1 MPRRCRPRK
10 ARSRSTAFFRRSRAA
25 QGGAP
30 ARLLVGLGNPGAD
43 AARHRHNVGFMA
55 LDALATARG
64 FSPFKRRTRF
74 QGESADGRV
83 DDEPVLALKPQTYM
97 NESGRAVGAAMRFHR
112 LEPTAVIVL
121 HDEVDL
127 AAGKVRAKCGGG
139 VAGHNGLRSIR
150 AHIGADFWRVRIG
163 IGHPG
168 DRDRMTGHVLSSF
181 GASDRAW
188 LDPTLDAIVEAFPL
202 LMAGDA
208 SAFMSRV
215 AILAPPPG
223 SGPARASG
231 ETTPGATGGV

>member
-1 MPRRCRPRK
+1 MPRRRRPRK
-10 ARSRSTAFFRRSRAA
+10 ARSRRTAFFRRSRAA

-55 LDALATARG
+55 LDALATAHG
-64 FSPFKRRTRF
+64 FSSFKRRTRF
-74 QGESADGRV
+74 HGEIAEGRLG
-83 DDEPVLALKPQTYM
+83 DEAVLTLKPQTYM

-181 GASDRAW
+181 GASDRGW
-188 LDPTLDAIVEAFPL
+188 LDPTLDAIVDAFPL

-215 AILAPPPG
+215 ALLAPPPG
-223 SGPARASG
+223 SGPAQPRG
-231 ETTPGATGGV
+231 ETPSGPSGGV

>member
-43 AARHRHNVGFMA
+43 AARHRHNVGFLA

-64 FSPFKRRTRF
+64 
-74 QGESADGRV
+74 
-83 DDEPVLALKPQTYM
+83 
-97 NESGRAVGAAMRFHR
+97 VGPAMPFHR
-112 LEPTAVIVL
+112 VEPTAVIVL

-181 GASDRAW
+181 GASDRTW

-231 ETTPGATGGV
+231 ETTPGAMGGV

>member
-1 MPRRCRPRK
+1 
-10 ARSRSTAFFRRSRAA
+10 
-25 QGGAP
+25 
-30 ARLLVGLGNPGAD
+30 
-43 AARHRHNVGFMA
+43 MA
-55 LDALATARG
+55 LDALASANAFGT
-64 FSPFKRRTRF
+64 FKRRTRF
-74 QGESADGRV
+74 HGEIAEGRV
-83 DDEPVLALKPQTYM
+83 GEDALLALKPQTFM

-112 LEPTAVIVL
+112 LEPAAVIVL

-188 LDPTLDAIVEAFPL
+188 LDTTLDAIVDAFPL
-202 LMAGDA
+202 LMAEDA

-215 AILAPPPG
+215 ALLAPPPG
-223 SGPARASG
+223 SEPAPASG
-231 ETTPGATGGV
+231 ERPQGP

>member
-1 MPRRCRPRK
+1 
-10 ARSRSTAFFRRSRAA
+10 
-25 QGGAP
+25 
-30 ARLLVGLGNPGAD
+30 
-43 AARHRHNVGFMA
+43 MA
-55 LDALATARG
+55 LEALAAAHG
-64 FSPFKRRTRF
+64 FGAFKRRTRF
-74 QGESADGRV
+74 QAEVADGRV
-83 DDEPVLALKPQTYM
+83 GDTRVLALKPQTYM
-97 NESGRAVGAAMRFHR
+97 NESGRAVGAAMRFQR
-112 LEPTAVIVL
+112 LEPADVVVL

-188 LDPTLDAIVEAFPL
+188 LDPTLDAIVDAFPL
-202 LMAGDA
+202 LMAEDA

-215 AILAPPPG
+215 ALLAPPPG
-223 SGPARASG
+223 AEPAPASG
-231 ETTPGATGGV
+231 ERPQGP

>member
-1 MPRRCRPRK
+1 MPRRRRPRT
-10 ARSRSTAFFRRSRAA
+10 ARSLSTAFFRRSRAA
-25 QGGAP
+25 QSGAP

-55 LDALATARG
+55 LDALATAHG
-64 FSPFKRRTRF
+64 FGAFKRRTRF
-74 QGESADGRV
+74 HGEIAEGRV
-83 DDEPVLALKPQTYM
+83 ADEAVLALKPQTYM
-97 NESGRAVGAAMRFHR
+97 NESGCAVGAAMRFHR
-112 LEPTAVIVL
+112 LEPATVIVL

-181 GASDRAW
+181 GKSDQAW
-188 LDPTLDAIVEAFPL
+188 LNPTLDAIVDALPL

-208 SAFMSRV
+208 AAFMSRV
-215 AILAPPPG
+215 ALLAPPPG
-223 SGPARASG
+223 SSPAQAGG
-231 ETTPGATGGV
+231 ETPRGPPGGV

>member
-1 MPRRCRPRK
+1 MPRRHRPRK
-10 ARSRSTAFFRRSRAA
+10 ARALNTGIFRRSRASEE
-25 QGGAP
+25 GAP

-55 LDALATARG
+55 LDALAAAHG
-64 FSPFKRRTRF
+64 FGAFKRRSRF
-74 QGESADGRV
+74 QGEIAEGRV
-83 DDEPVLALKPQTYM
+83 GDARIVALKPQTYM

-112 LEPTAVIVL
+112 LEPAAVIVL

-181 GASDRAW
+181 AASDRSW
-188 LDPTLDAIVEAFPL
+188 LDPTLDAIVDAFPL
-202 LMAGDA
+202 LLAGDA

-215 AILAPPPG
+215 ALLARPPG
-223 SGPARASG
+223 EDRAPAGGETPSGPSSG
-231 ETTPGATGGV
+231 V

>member
-1 MPRRCRPRK
+1 MPTRRPRK
-10 ARSRSTAFFRRSRAA
+10 ARSRRTALFRRSRASE
-25 QGGAP
+25 GGAP

-55 LDALATARG
+55 LDALAAAHG
-64 FSPFKRRTRF
+64 FGAFKRRSRF
-74 QGESADGRV
+74 QGEIADGRV
-83 DDEPVLALKPQTYM
+83 SDARIVALKPQTYM

-112 LEPTAVIVL
+112 LEPADVVVL

-150 AHIGADFWRVRIG
+150 SHIGADFWRVRIG

-181 GASDRAW
+181 GASDRTW
-188 LDPTLDAIVEAFPL
+188 LDPALDAIVDAFPL
-202 LMAGDA
+202 LMSGDA
-208 SAFMSRV
+208 GAFMSRV
-215 AILAPPPG
+215 ALLAPPPG
-223 SGPARASG
+223 SSPAQAGDETPPGPS
-231 ETTPGATGGV
+231 GGV

>member
-1 MPRRCRPRK
+1 MPRRRQRRK
-10 ARSRSTAFFRRSRAA
+10 ARTPNTGIFRRSRAA

-30 ARLLVGLGNPGAD
+30 TRLLVGLGNPGAD

-55 LDALATARG
+55 LDALATAHG
-64 FSPFKRRTRF
+64 FGAFKRRTRF
-74 QGESADGRV
+74 HGEIAEGRIG
-83 DDEPVLALKPQTYM
+83 DEPVLAIKPQTYM
-97 NESGRAVGAAMRFHR
+97 NDSGRAVGAAMRFHR
-112 LEPTAVIVL
+112 LAPEAVIVL

-139 VAGHNGLRSIR
+139 VAGHKGLRSIR
-150 AHIGADFWRVRIG
+150 AHIGADYWRVRIG

-168 DRDRMTGHVLSSF
+168 DREQMTFHVLSNF

-188 LDPTLDAIVEAFPL
+188 LDPTLDAIVDAFPL

-215 AILAPPPG
+215 ALLAPPG
-223 SGPARASG
+223 SGR
-231 ETTPGATGGV
+231 EQTGGDSPPGSSGGV

>member
-1 MPRRCRPRK
+1 MRRPRK

-43 AARHRHNVGFMA
+43 AARHRHNVGFLA
-55 LDALATARG
+55 LDALATAHG
-64 FSPFKRRTRF
+64 FGAFRRRTRF
-74 QGESADGRV
+74 HGEIAEGRV
-83 DDEPVLALKPQTYM
+83 GDESVLALKPQTYM
-97 NESGRAVGAAMRFHR
+97 NDSGRAVGAAMRFHR
-112 LEPTAVIVL
+112 LAPEAVIVL

-139 VAGHNGLRSIR
+139 IAGHKGLRSIR
-150 AHIGADFWRVRIG
+150 AHIGADYWRVRIG

-168 DRDRMTGHVLSSF
+168 DRDHMTLHVLSNF
-181 GASDRAW
+181 GASDRTW
-188 LDPTLDAIVEAFPL
+188 LDPTLDAIVDAFPL

-215 AILAPPPG
+215 ALLAPPPG
-223 SGPARASG
+223 SNPARAGGKSP
-231 ETTPGATGGV
+231 PGSSGGV

>member
-1 MPRRCRPRK
+1 
-10 ARSRSTAFFRRSRAA
+10 
-25 QGGAP
+25 
-30 ARLLVGLGNPGAD
+30 
-43 AARHRHNVGFMA
+43 MA
-55 LDALATARG
+55 LDALAAACDFGVFR
-64 FSPFKRRTRF
+64 RRTRF
-74 QGESADGRV
+74 HGEVAEGRV
-83 DDEPVLALKPQTYM
+83 GEDAVLALKPLTYM

-112 LEPTAVIVL
+112 LAPEAVIVL

-181 GASDRAW
+181 GASDREW
-188 LDPTLDAIVEAFPL
+188 VEPVLDAIVDAFPL
-202 LMAGDA
+202 IMAGDA

-215 AILAPPPG
+215 ALLAPPPG
-223 SGPARASG
+223 KEPAR
-231 ETTPGATGGV
+231 TGGAEPQEL

>member
-1 MPRRCRPRK
+1 MPRRRRPKR
-10 ARSRSTAFFRRSRAA
+10 ARTPNTGIFRRSRAA

-55 LDALATARG
+55 LDALATANSFG
-64 FSPFKRRTRF
+64 AFKRRKRF
-74 QGESADGRV
+74 HGEIAEGRV
-83 DDEPVLALKPQTYM
+83 GDEAVLALKPQTYM
-97 NESGRAVGAAMRFHR
+97 NDAGRAVGAAMRFHR
-112 LEPTAVIVL
+112 LAPEAVIVL

-168 DRDRMTGHVLSSF
+168 DRDRMTSHVLSSF

-188 LDPTLDAIVEAFPL
+188 LDPTLDAIVVAFPL

-208 SAFMSRV
+208 GAFMSRV
-215 AILAPPPG
+215 ALLAPPPG
-223 SGPARASG
+223 SRPAQEDG
-231 ETTPGATGGV
+231 ETPSGPSGGI

>member
-1 MPRRCRPRK
+1 MPRRPRPQK

-55 LDALATARG
+55 LNALTTAHDFG
-64 FSPFKRRTRF
+64 AFKRRTRF
-74 QGESADGRV
+74 HGEVAEGRV
-83 DDEPVLALKPQTYM
+83 GDDAVLALKPQTYM

-112 LEPTAVIVL
+112 LEPAVVIVL

-181 GASDRAW
+181 GTSDRVW
-188 LDPTLDAIVEAFPL
+188 LTATLDAIVDAFPL

-215 AILAPPPG
+215 ALLAPPPG
-223 SGPARASG
+223 SGPAQAGGKTSA
-231 ETTPGATGGV
+231 EPSGGV

>member
-1 MPRRCRPRK
+1 MPRPAK
-10 ARSRSTAFFRRSRAA
+10 ARTPSTSIFRRRRAE
-25 QGGAP
+25 QVGTP

-55 LDALATARG
+55 LDALATAHG
-64 FSPFKRRTRF
+64 FGAFRRRTRF
-74 QGESADGRV
+74 HGEVAEGRV
-83 DDEPVLALKPQTYM
+83 GDDAVLGLKPLTFM
-97 NESGRAVGAAMRFHR
+97 NDSGRAVGAAMRFHR
-112 LEPTAVIVL
+112 LAPASVIVL

-168 DRDRMTGHVLSSF
+168 DRDRMTGHVLSNF
-181 GASDRAW
+181 GTADKAW
-188 LDPTLDAIVEAFPL
+188 LDPTLDAIVDAFPL
-202 LMAGDA
+202 IMTGDA

-215 AILAPPPG
+215 ALLARPSEAG
-223 SGPARASG
+223 GAQAGG
-231 ETTPGATGGV
+231 ETSSETPDGL

>member
-1 MPRRCRPRK
+1 
-10 ARSRSTAFFRRSRAA
+10 
-25 QGGAP
+25 
-30 ARLLVGLGNPGAD
+30 
-43 AARHRHNVGFMA
+43 MA
-55 LDALATARG
+55 LDALAAARDFG
-64 FSPFKRRTRF
+64 AFRRRTRF
-74 QGESADGRV
+74 HGEIAEGRV
-83 DDEPVLALKPQTYM
+83 GEDAVLALKPQTYM

-112 LEPTAVIVL
+112 LAPDAVIVL

-163 IGHPG
+163 VGHPG

-188 LDPTLDAIVEAFPL
+188 VEPVLDAIVDAFPL
-202 LMAGDA
+202 IMAGDA

-215 AILAPPPG
+215 ALLAPPPG
-223 SGPARASG
+223 KER
-231 ETTPGATGGV
+231 TQTGGAEPQER

>member
-1 MPRRCRPRK
+1 MRRPRK

-43 AARHRHNVGFMA
+43 AARHRHNVGFLA
-55 LDALATARG
+55 LDALTTAHG
-64 FSPFKRRTRF
+64 FGAFRRRTRF
-74 QGESADGRV
+74 HGEIAEGRV
-83 DDEPVLALKPQTYM
+83 GDESVLALKPQTYM
-97 NESGRAVGAAMRFHR
+97 NDSGRAVGAAMRFHR
-112 LEPTAVIVL
+112 LAPEAVIVL

-139 VAGHNGLRSIR
+139 VAGHKGLRSIR
-150 AHIGADFWRVRIG
+150 AHIGADYWRVRIG

-168 DRDRMTGHVLSSF
+168 DRDQMTLHVLSNF
-181 GASDRAW
+181 GASDRTW
-188 LDPTLDAIVEAFPL
+188 LDPTLDAIVDAFPL

-215 AILAPPPG
+215 ALLAPPPG
-223 SGPARASG
+223 SSPARAGG
-231 ETTPGATGGV
+231 ESPPGSSGGV

>member
-1 MPRRCRPRK
+1 
-10 ARSRSTAFFRRSRAA
+10 
-25 QGGAP
+25 
-30 ARLLVGLGNPGAD
+30 
-43 AARHRHNVGFMA
+43 MA
-55 LDALATARG
+55 LDALVAAHG
-64 FSPFKRRTRF
+64 FGAFKRRTRF
-74 QGESADGRV
+74 HGEIAEGRV
-83 DDEPVLALKPQTYM
+83 GDESVLALKPQTYM

-112 LEPTAVIVL
+112 LEPAAVIVL

-181 GASDRAW
+181 GASDRNW
-188 LDPTLDAIVEAFPL
+188 LDPTLDAIVDAFPL
-202 LMAGDA
+202 IMAGDA

-215 AILAPPPG
+215 ALLAPPPG
-223 SGPARASG
+223 SSPAQAGGGTSPGPS
-231 ETTPGATGGV
+231 GGV

>member
-1 MPRRCRPRK
+1 MPTRRPRK
-10 ARSRSTAFFRRSRAA
+10 ARSRRTALFRRSRASE
-25 QGGAP
+25 GGAP

-55 LDALATARG
+55 LDALAAAHG
-64 FSPFKRRTRF
+64 FGAFKRRSRF
-74 QGESADGRV
+74 HGEIADGRV
-83 DDEPVLALKPQTYM
+83 SDARIVALKPQTYM

-112 LEPTAVIVL
+112 LEPADVVVL

-181 GASDRAW
+181 GASDRTW
-188 LDPTLDAIVEAFPL
+188 LDPALDAIVDAFPL

-208 SAFMSRV
+208 GAFMSRV
-215 AILAPPPG
+215 ALLAPLPGSSPAQAGGETPPG
-223 SGPARASG
+223 PS
-231 ETTPGATGGV
+231 GGV

>member
-1 MPRRCRPRK
+1 MPRRRLPRK
-10 ARSRSTAFFRRSRAA
+10 ARTPNTGIFRRSRAP

-30 ARLLVGLGNPGAD
+30 TRLLVGLGNPGAD

-55 LDALATARG
+55 LDALATAHDFG
-64 FSPFKRRTRF
+64 AFKRRTRF
-74 QGESADGRV
+74 QGEIAEGRV
-83 DDEPVLALKPQTYM
+83 GDARIVALKPQTYM

-112 LEPTAVIVL
+112 LEPGAVIVL

-127 AAGKVRAKCGGG
+127 TSGKVRAKCGGG

-181 GASDRAW
+181 GASDRTW
-188 LDPTLDAIVEAFPL
+188 LDPALDAIVDAFPL

-208 SAFMSRV
+208 GAFMSRV
-215 AILAPPPG
+215 ALLAPPPG
-223 SGPARASG
+223 SSPAQTGG
-231 ETTPGATGGV
+231 ETPPGLSGGV